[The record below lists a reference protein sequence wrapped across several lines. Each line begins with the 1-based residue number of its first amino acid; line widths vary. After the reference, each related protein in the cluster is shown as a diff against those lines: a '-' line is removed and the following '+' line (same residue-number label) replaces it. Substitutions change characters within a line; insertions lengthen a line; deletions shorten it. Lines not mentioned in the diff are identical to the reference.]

1 MARKTRHSLSR
12 LEFDWARLKKFAMVG
27 AASLLA
33 GAFAFSQALS
43 GLDRSGAS
51 PAVLP
56 VFRDPIAQLDQVRV
70 GLSDDKMRIEVADP
84 RRANAIARNS
94 LARAP
99 INPGAIYIF
108 ALVANGANQP
118 KKAAKYAQLIEQL
131 SRRHVGGQMM
141 LADQAMRAKRHQA
154 AISHIDR
161 ALRTKPEITPQV
173 FPMLAEALRY
183 PDFRTYLGQS
193 LNGSVPWRDA
203 FLAYAAA
210 QPYAQSG
217 TAQLIL
223 GLPALKDS
231 TDFRLA
237 VRSLALG
244 LGSSGQ
250 TDLLRRLY
258 MHVPAAS
265 AGLKTRATAET
276 FSNFALVEGA
286 PPIAWDVGE
295 DTTNGALVSA
305 GSKPGSVNI
314 NGWAESGYGGAVATK
329 FVWLRAGRWA
339 LRYTGI
345 GEAGGGGASAIW
357 DVGCVTSRGIT
368 PLTTSVDIFA
378 AGGSRSLGFAVPATC
393 SVARVQLT
401 VRGAQSGGAS
411 QIDLKNVHLVRD
423 AAD

>member
-1 MARKTRHSLSR
+1 MARKTGRSSSR
-12 LEFDWARLKKFAMVG
+12 LEIDAARLKKIAVVG

-33 GAFAFSQALS
+33 GAIAFSQALS
-43 GLDRSGAS
+43 GLDSSGTS
-51 PAVLP
+51 PVVLP
-56 VFRDPIAQLDQVRV
+56 VFRDPVAQLNLVRV
-70 GLSDDKMRIEVADP
+70 GLSDDKTRIEVASP
-84 RRANAIARNS
+84 RHAASIARNS

-108 ALVANGANQP
+108 ALIANGTNEP
-118 KKAAKYAQLIEQL
+118 KKAARYAQLIEQL

-141 LADQAMRAKRHQA
+141 LADQAMRAKRHKA

-173 FPMLAEALRY
+173 FPILAEALRY

-193 LNGSVPWRDA
+193 LAGSVPWRDA
-203 FLAYAAA
+203 FFAYAAA

-223 GLPALKDS
+223 ELPGLKDS
-231 TDFRLA
+231 ADLRLA
-237 VRSLALG
+237 VRSLTLG
-244 LGSSGQ
+244 LGNSGQ

-265 AGLKTRATAET
+265 AGLKAPATAAT
-276 FSNFALVEGA
+276 FRDFALVEGA

-305 GSKPGSVNI
+305 GNKTGSVNI
-314 NGWAESGYGGAVATK
+314 TGWAESGYGGVVATK
-329 FVWLRAGRWA
+329 FVWLSAGRWA
-339 LRYTGI
+339 LRYTGS

-357 DVGCVTSRGIT
+357 DVGCVTARGVT
-368 PLTTSVDIFA
+368 PLTTSADIFA
-378 AGGSRSLGFAVPATC
+378 ARGARSLGFAVPTTC
-393 SVARVQLT
+393 PVARIQLT
-401 VRGAQSGGAS
+401 VRGAQSGGSS
-411 QIDLKNVHLVRD
+411 QIDLSNVHLVR
-423 AAD
+423 APAG

>member
-1 MARKTRHSLSR
+1 MARKTGHLLSR
-12 LEFDWARLKKFAMVG
+12 LEIDGARLKKFALVG

-33 GAFAFSQALS
+33 GAVAFSQALS
-43 GLDRSGAS
+43 GLDSSGAS

-56 VFRDPIAQLDQVRV
+56 VFRDPVAQLGQVRV
-70 GLSDDKMRIEVADP
+70 GLSDDKTRIEVAAP
-84 RRANAIARNS
+84 RRATAIARNS

-99 INPGAIYIF
+99 VNPGAIYIF
-108 ALVANGANQP
+108 ALVANGANEP
-118 KKAAKYAQLIEQL
+118 KKAAKYARLIEQL

-141 LADQAMRAKRHQA
+141 LADQAMRAKRYKA

-193 LNGSVPWRDA
+193 LNGSVPWRDS

-223 GLPALKDS
+223 GLPGLKDS
-231 TDFRLA
+231 ADFRLA

-244 LGSSGQ
+244 LGNSGQ

-265 AGLKTRATAET
+265 AGLKAPATAAT
-276 FSNFALVEGA
+276 FRDFALVEGA
-286 PPIAWDVGE
+286 PPIAWAVGE

-305 GSKPGSVNI
+305 GDTAGSVNI

-329 FVWLRAGRWA
+329 FVWLSAGRWA
-339 LRYTGI
+339 LRYTGS
-345 GEAGGGGASAIW
+345 GEAGGGGASAVW
-357 DVGCVTSRGIT
+357 DIGCVTSRGVG
-368 PLTTSVDIFA
+368 PLTTSADIFS
-378 AGGSRSLGFAVPATC
+378 AGGARSLGFTVLETC
-393 SVARVQLT
+393 PVARVQLT
-401 VRGAQSGGAS
+401 VRGAQSGGSS
-411 QIDLKNVHLVRD
+411 QIDLGNVHLVRA